1 MGKRPYLCTVKT
13 KHFGLMKKIFAIM
26 MLLPLMAQGQTL
38 EECQQ
43 AAERNYPLI
52 RQYGLIE
59 QTTALTLSNL
69 AKGWLPQVT
78 ASAQATLQ
86 SDVVEWPDQMQTI
99 YQQMGL
105 DMKGLKKDQYKVG
118 LDVQQ
123 MLFDGGVISSQ
134 RDIAREQGRVEQA
147 QAEVTMY
154 QVRRRVNEMFFGLL
168 MLDEQI
174 QLNRDLQQLLDANE
188 KKLESMWKRGTASE
202 SDYQAVK
209 AERLNV
215 VQQAT
220 TLDAQRRAVTRMLSA
235 FCGMEVTQAEKPALI
250 ALPST
255 DVVQRPELKAIDAQ
269 LSLAG
274 AQERALNAAL
284 RPKLSLFASGFY
296 GYPGYNM
303 FEDMMSHDWSW
314 NGMVGARLTWNLG
327 AFYTHR
333 SDKAKLR
340 LQRDMAETSRDVF
353 LFNNRLEQIQQN
365 ENIEQYRRLMTDD
378 EEIIALRAS
387 VRKAA
392 ESKLAHGI
400 IDVNDLVKEINAE
413 NAARLQ
419 QSIHEIKL
427 LKEVYDLKFTTNN

>member
-1 MGKRPYLCTVKT
+1 
-13 KHFGLMKKIFAIM
+13 MKKMFAIM
-26 MLLPLMAQGQTL
+26 MLLPLLAHGQTL

-59 QTTALTLSNL
+59 QTTSLTVSNL

-105 DMKGLKKDQYKVG
+105 DMKGLTKDQYKVG

-123 MLFDGGVISSQ
+123 MVFDGGVISSQ

-147 QAEVTMY
+147 QAEVTIY
-154 QVRRRVNEMFFGLL
+154 QVRRRVNEMYFGLL

-250 ALPST
+250 ALPSP

-274 AQERALNAAL
+274 AQERALSAAL

-303 FEDMMSHDWSW
+303 FEDMMSHDWSL
-314 NGMVGARLTWNLG
+314 NGMVVARLTWNLG

-333 SDKAKLR
+333 SNKAKLR

-353 LFNNRLEQIQQN
+353 LFNNRLELIQQN
-365 ENIEQYRRLMTDD
+365 ENIEQYRRLMADD